1 MGCDARL
8 VPRVGTDTL
17 RIRFRGDTRARVC
30 AIVYLLEVHFHIFP
44 TVIFAPSAAGR
55 GRARGFN
62 EKTIKRNLK
71 PKWGGEYII

>member
-1 MGCDARL
+1 M
-8 VPRVGTDTL
+8 
-17 RIRFRGDTRARVC
+17 RARVC

-62 EKTIKRNLK
+62 EQTIKRNTLFINAARCK
-71 PKWGGEYII
+71 RYGARRRS